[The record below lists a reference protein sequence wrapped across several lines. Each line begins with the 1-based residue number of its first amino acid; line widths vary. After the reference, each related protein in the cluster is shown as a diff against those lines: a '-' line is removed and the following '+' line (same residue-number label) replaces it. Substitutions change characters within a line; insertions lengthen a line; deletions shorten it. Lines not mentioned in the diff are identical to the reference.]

1 MDRRVLT
8 YKGSEH
14 VKIIHRPYILNKKRV
29 SLCRCL
35 SRIFQN
41 FLKTDTQ

>member
-14 VKIIHRPYILNKKRV
+14 VKIIHRPYILNKKGCHYADV
-29 SLCRCL
+29 YLEFF
-35 SRIFQN
+35 RIF
-41 FLKTDTQ
+41 